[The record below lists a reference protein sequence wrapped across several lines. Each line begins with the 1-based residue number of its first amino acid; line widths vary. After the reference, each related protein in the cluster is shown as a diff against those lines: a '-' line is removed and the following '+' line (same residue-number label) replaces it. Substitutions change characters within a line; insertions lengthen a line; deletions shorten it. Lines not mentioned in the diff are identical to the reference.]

1 MQTYQPTTPFGRRS
15 LSFGQ
20 FKGQSATED
29 VAADTRVHKWHVFND
44 IREAREPLG
53 LTDRA
58 LAILN
63 ALLTFHPETTLQ
75 ADGDLVV
82 FPSNNQLIARAYG
95 MSAATLRRHLSNLVE
110 CGVIVRRDS
119 PNGKR
124 YARKDEDG
132 EIAQAFGFDLMPL
145 VARAAEFARVA
156 GEVRAERRAMKVAR
170 ETLTMIRRDIAK
182 LIAFGHE
189 EGIAGDWAGFEERF
203 RRIMLALPRYA
214 ARPTIEAVN
223 AELVDLQAEISI
235 TLKSHVNSEN
245 MHANE
250 SHFERHI
257 QNSNPNLP
265 HESEP
270 VSRQDQKEAP
280 SVITDIFAADR
291 SSRESEG
298 TQNPAAEIVPL
309 NRDRIPLRL
318 VLDACPNIVWVA
330 KNGDIRSWNDL
341 MAASEVVRPM
351 LGISPSAWGEAV
363 AVLGSDHA
371 AATLAAI
378 YQRADLIHSAG
389 GYLRNLVNRAKAGQF
404 TVWPMLMALLRAKLD
419 AEKRAVSG
427 EMG

>member
-15 LSFGQ
+15 LSLGQ
-20 FKGQSATED
+20 LKGQSTTED
-29 VAADTRVHKWHVFND
+29 VATDARVHKWHVFND

-75 ADGDLVV
+75 AGGDIVV

-145 VARAAEFARVA
+145 VARAAEFAAVA
-156 GEVRAERRAMKVAR
+156 SKVRAERRAMKVAR
-170 ETLTMIRRDIAK
+170 ETLTMIRRDIVK

-189 EGIAGDWAGFEERF
+189 EGVVADWPAFEERY
-203 RRIMLALPRYA
+203 RVLMLALPRHA
-214 ARPTIEAVN
+214 ARSTVEVVN
-223 AELVDLQAEISI
+223 EDLARLHAEISI
-235 TLKSHVNSEN
+235 TLKSHLNSQN
-245 MHANE
+245 LYANE

-265 HESEP
+265 SESET
-270 VSRQDQKEAP
+270 VSRRDQKETP
-280 SVITDIFAADR
+280 SVITKPFVV
-291 SSRESEG
+291 ESISTETDATENHSG
-298 TQNPAAEIVPL
+298 ELIAL

-318 VLDACPNIVWVA
+318 VLDACPNVVWVA

-341 MAASEVVRPM
+341 AAASEVVRPM

-363 AVLGSDHA
+363 AVLGPEHA

-427 EMG
+427 EG